1 MLMPKRT
8 SGEIAGSAE
17 PERNPTGL
25 LERTLGVLELL
36 AANAHGLLL
45 TEIAERLGMPQSATH
60 RVLASLVERGYVR
73 QPRGHGP
80 YLLTAKI
87 ASLAF
92 TYLAGSGVT
101 NLAQPILDRI
111 AREAGELVRLALVDG
126 RQLIWVAKA
135 QGAAHG
141 LRYDPDMGQ
150 IGQLSCSASGHA
162 WLACLPDD
170 EAVTLVE
177 RQGYGSR
184 DDYGPKAPQT
194 RAALLRYLRQA
205 RSRGFAVVVQTYSSW
220 MNAVAAP
227 IRAPSP
233 DADVLGAVVMAGP
246 DVRLTEER
254 MLRLAPLLVG
264 AADEL
269 ALAMVADPSIRAVG
283 RGSATS
289 FFSTNGA

>member
-1 MLMPKRT
+1 MRGRGPGDGVGQT
-8 SGEIAGSAE
+8 AAA
-17 PERNPTGL
+17 TGL
-25 LERTLGVLELL
+25 LERTLGVIELL

-45 TEIAERLGMPQSATH
+45 TEIAERLEIPQSATH
-60 RVLASLVERGYVR
+60 RVLTSLAERGYVR
-73 QPRGHGP
+73 QPRTHGP

-92 TYLAGSGVT
+92 AYLAGSGVT
-101 NLAQPILDRI
+101 NLAQPILDRV

-162 WLACLPDD
+162 WLACLSDD
-170 EAVTLVE
+170 EAMALVE

-194 RAALLRYLRQA
+194 REALLRYLRRA
-205 RSRGFAVVVQTYSSW
+205 RKRGFAVVVQTYSSW
-220 MNAVAAP
+220 MNAIAAP
-227 IRAPSP
+227 IRAPSRE
-233 DADVLGAVVMAGP
+233 ADVLGAVVMAGP
-246 DVRLTEER
+246 DVRLTEDR

-269 ALAMVADPSIRAVG
+269 AIAMVADPSIRSAD
-283 RGSATS
+283 RGSARS
-289 FFSTNGA
+289 FFSTNGG